1 MLLPAG
7 AAVDAPRADDPLRA
21 ILDVAGGIA
30 FALLVGIVCMQL
42 GSAVFQGYG
51 WAPAIAWESVWL
63 VAAMLCAP
71 LMPSGVRH
79 DISWRSTIEG
89 LALDWPEL
97 LYATW
102 ILGAYVQYLGE
113 LRLDAGPIGLA
124 LAVGTAEEFVFRV
137 LLLGWLVT
145 KLPAPTALAV
155 SALVFGCAHLH
166 ELSLLGLAS
175 VVPQTAGGFVLGAIY
190 LRVRNPI
197 PVILAHAYWD
207 FPYFMALGR
216 VSGGSTDGGMP
227 TIVLLAPW
235 LAFAVYGL
243 WLVRDG
249 IALPGRVVPVLGAAR
264 DAPTHVGGPA
274 RSPRP

>member
-1 MLLPAG
+1 MQLPAYG
-7 AAVDAPRADDPLRA
+7 SVDVPRGNTGIRA
-21 ILDVAGGIA
+21 GLDVLGGIA
-30 FALLVGIVCMQL
+30 FVLFVSLLCMRV
-42 GSAVFQGYG
+42 GSAVFAGHG

-63 VAAMLCAP
+63 IVAICCAP
-71 LMPSGVRH
+71 LMPSGVVH
-79 DISWRSTIEG
+79 DISWHSTFKG

-102 ILGAYVQYLGE
+102 ILGAFVNYVGE
-113 LRLDAGPIGLA
+113 LRIEPGPLGLA

-145 KLPAPTALAV
+145 KLRAPVALTV
-155 SALVFGCAHLH
+155 SAVVFGAAHLH
-166 ELSLLGLAS
+166 SLSLLGFAN
-175 VVPQTAGGFVLGAIY
+175 VIPQIAGGFVLGAIY

-216 VSGGSTDGGMP
+216 VSGGSTEGGMP
-227 TIVLLAPW
+227 SVASLAPW
-235 LAFAVYGL
+235 LVFVVYGL

-249 IALPGRVVPVLGAAR
+249 VSLPGRVSAIGSTATGSAVGARRA
-264 DAPTHVGGPA
+264 
-274 RSPRP
+274 